1 MHEDLTRAIND
12 MIKGPKS
19 IPTWLTSGITFLL
32 SQGKDTQY
40 PKNYR
45 LITCLLTMYKFL
57 KAALKN
63 RFYKHSEV
71 TFFQKNSKAV
81 TEYLGDVKTSCWW
94 AGWFIVSVE
103 TSRASIYGMDWLQE
117 SIWQPTSH
125 LDSHCRG
132 DVPNMSNNKTILW
145 RHQLENGRL
154 KCGCTALKGNG
165 EQEKW
170 LLKEE

>member
-1 MHEDLTRAIND
+1 MSEQTHDWKSASFDKLQNFWIKRFSVMHEDLTRAIND

-81 TEYLGDVKTSCWW
+81 TEYLGDVKTSCW
-94 AGWFIVSVE
+94 
-103 TSRASIYGMDWLQE
+103 
-117 SIWQPTSH
+117 
-125 LDSHCRG
+125 
-132 DVPNMSNNKTILW
+132 
-145 RHQLENGRL
+145 
-154 KCGCTALKGNG
+154 
-165 EQEKW
+165 
-170 LLKEE
+170 